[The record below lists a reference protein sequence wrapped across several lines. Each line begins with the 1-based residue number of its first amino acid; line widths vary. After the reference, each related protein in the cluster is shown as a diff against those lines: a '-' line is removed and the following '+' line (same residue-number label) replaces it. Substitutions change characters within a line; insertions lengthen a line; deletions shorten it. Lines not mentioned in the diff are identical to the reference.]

1 MRLTLAPLG
10 SFDLGAMASALIC
23 FAAFRLRLLDGT
35 GAFAAFI
42 VGTLTIGALE
52 LRGAAILLAFFVS
65 SVALS
70 RLGRD
75 AKRERLSDIGK
86 TGTRDAAQVV
96 ANGGIGALC
105 ALAVALGWDARYEIA
120 FAGAFAAAAAD
131 TWGTEIGALFGGT
144 PRSILTFRS
153 VGVGISGG
161 ITAIGTAA
169 EFAGAL
175 FLAAIAYAFGAHAFV
190 AVLAGGFGG
199 ALVDSILG
207 ASLQAL
213 RWCPQCA
220 RPCERDP
227 HSCGATTSHL
237 RGIGWFGNDGV
248 NFAATLAGAAIAFA
262 LAR

>member
-10 SFDLGAMASALIC
+10 SFDLGAMASAIVC
-23 FAAFRLRLLDGT
+23 FVAFRLRLLDGT

-42 VGTLTIGALE
+42 VGTLAFGALE
-52 LRGAAILLAFFVS
+52 VRGAAILLAFFVS
-65 SVALS
+65 SVLLS
-70 RLGRD
+70 RLGKN
-75 AKRERLSDIGK
+75 AKRVLLSDIGK
-86 TGTRDAAQVV
+86 TGSRDAAQVV
-96 ANGGIGALC
+96 ANGGVAALC
-105 ALAVALGWDARYEIA
+105 ALGVALGWEGRYEIA
-120 FAGAFAAAAAD
+120 FAGAFAAATAD
-131 TWGTEIGALFGGT
+131 TWGTEVGALFGGT
-144 PRSILTFRS
+144 PRSILTFRP

-161 ITAIGTAA
+161 VTAIGTAA
-169 EFAGAL
+169 ELAGAL
-175 FLAAIAYAFGAHAFV
+175 FLAAVAYAFGVHAFL

-220 RPCERDP
+220 RASERAP

-237 RGIGWFGNDGV
+237 RGLGWFGNDGV